1 MLASRLDAGGDVFR
15 EHWREREFWA
25 WWWQTRAARQL
36 AHAAGAAAS
45 FVVLAGVGVFVAIR
59 VSSAESGTTKTILWQ
74 TVTVEQSGRV
84 APANAPPDIRTV
96 VRYVTSNR
104 VVTKPAPAARTVV
117 RPRTVT
123 RTTSSVLT
131 RTVTRSRLRRVTHT
145 VAHLVTVTTPPV
157 TATQTLPAETVFVTV
172 TIKHG
177 H

>member
-1 MLASRLDAGGDVFR
+1 VFR

-45 FVVLAGVGVFVAIR
+45 FAVLAGVGVFVAIR
-59 VSSAESGTTKTILWQ
+59 VSSAESSTTKTIVWQ
-74 TVTVEQSGRV
+74 TITVEKSGSGARV
-84 APANAPPDIRTV
+84 NAPPRVRTV
-96 VRYVTSNR
+96 VRYVTRKR
-104 VVTKPAPAARTVV
+104 VVTKPAALTRTVV
-117 RPRTVT
+117 QPRTVT
-123 RTTSSVLT
+123 HATSSVVT
-131 RTVTRSRLRRVTHT
+131 RTVTRFRLRRVTET

-172 TIKHG
+172 TVKHG